1 MASPATSTY
10 LPALDVPHEREG
22 VGEELQSTL
31 HELVDLSLIGKQLHW
46 AVVGPLF
53 RPLHLQLDELVESWH
68 ELSDSVAE
76 RAVALGFVP
85 DGQARAVVVG
95 SELAPLARGSI
106 EDHVVVRE
114 LTHRIAEVS
123 ERVRDQMN
131 RLGDA
136 DLATQDVLIEV
147 VRELEKQQW
156 MLRAQLG
163 ERASL
168 GLSNASFHVRSPTGA
183 VRGGDLAI
191 VPGPTEG
198 HTSAKTR
205 IHASCCGADTIP
217 PVPRALITGIAGQDG
232 GRAHRGA
239 PRIIEVEL
247 WADQPQL
254 AG

>member
-10 LPALDVPHEREG
+10 LPALEVPHEREG
-22 VGEELQSTL
+22 VAQELQSTL

-95 SELAPLARGSI
+95 SGLAPLPRGSI

-131 RLGDA
+131 RLGEA

-163 ERASL
+163 ERA
-168 GLSNASFHVRSPTGA
+168 
-183 VRGGDLAI
+183 
-191 VPGPTEG
+191 
-198 HTSAKTR
+198 
-205 IHASCCGADTIP
+205 
-217 PVPRALITGIAGQDG
+217 
-232 GRAHRGA
+232 
-239 PRIIEVEL
+239 
-247 WADQPQL
+247 
-254 AG
+254 